1 MFQCLILCVM
11 IIDIINYM
19 ICLLRWNGL
28 KGNLNNGLVMQS
40 LVSCWSQQKLKT
52 LIFMTIML
60 NFGPCYNNWNRIL
73 GWALI
78 ALFQK
83 GPFCTWLCNFVFGP
97 NYGPQNIDPKSVT
110 LFDTLRHFRHILY
123 KSITRLERDRNRDL
137 HNNPV
142 ILVVYSALHAI
153 LNKILAV
160 QIWKWNE
167 FRITSEK
174 AHLFI
179 FIPFHRGIWG
189 LIRQCPVSVIISGP
203 WG

>member
-1 MFQCLILCVM
+1 M
-11 IIDIINYM
+11 
-19 ICLLRWNGL
+19 
-28 KGNLNNGLVMQS
+28 
-40 LVSCWSQQKLKT
+40 
-52 LIFMTIML
+52 
-60 NFGPCYNNWNRIL
+60 
-73 GWALI
+73 
-78 ALFQK
+78 
-83 GPFCTWLCNFVFGP
+83 
-97 NYGPQNIDPKSVT
+97 YGPQNIDPKSVT

-179 FIPFHRGIWG
+179 FIPFHRGM
-189 LIRQCPVSVIISGP
+189 RSHPTVSCLSDYFRALRVMWACTLQDASRCLKTLFEGALRCLECEGALRHLRFLKAP
-203 WG
+203 QGVTNP